1 MREVLDDV
9 DFQYRKLMTYSP
21 ELISAHAINA
31 EGYQKLGTGINLFLR
46 MVLISGGSNL
56 SIASAIG
63 FVKACLDIVE
73 THESLLLG
81 AKAILA
87 ARLALNTLPKVFA
100 GYSTLT
106 IGFKYV
112 LSIPERSIFRVTKQ
126 SSETY

>member
-21 ELISAHAINA
+21 ELISAHVINA
-31 EGYQKLGTGINLFLR
+31 EGYQKLETGINPFLT
-46 MVLISGGSNL
+46 MVPISGGSDL
-56 SIASAIG
+56 SIASAVG
-63 FVKACLDIVE
+63 FVKACLDIVD

-100 GYSTLT
+100 VCSILT
-106 IGFKYV
+106 IGFEYV
-112 LSIPERSIFRVTKQ
+112 SSILER
-126 SSETY
+126 